1 VTDRSAKRHQPQC
14 SPDVPATCKSAGIPR
29 RISASGTEGA
39 TASVVV
45 TVQWGQ
51 VWLSIVPPFT
61 WEAIMEP
68 AKVEELIHV
77 LGLARDEAQ
86 QMVVVRG
93 RPVVQEITS
102 QPVVHRSK
110 AVGSK

>member
-1 VTDRSAKRHQPQC
+1 
-14 SPDVPATCKSAGIPR
+14 
-29 RISASGTEGA
+29 
-39 TASVVV
+39 
-45 TVQWGQ
+45 
-51 VWLSIVPPFT
+51 
-61 WEAIMEP
+61 MEP